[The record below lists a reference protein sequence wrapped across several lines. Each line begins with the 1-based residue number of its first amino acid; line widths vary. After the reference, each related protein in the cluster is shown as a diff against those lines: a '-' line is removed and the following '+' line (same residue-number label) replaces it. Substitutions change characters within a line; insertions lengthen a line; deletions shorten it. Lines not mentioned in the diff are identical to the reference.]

1 MATRI
6 KKENTINKE
15 LLKKILYS
23 NAPLKAIA
31 LILGY
36 SFWYILGHGHTVTV
50 WLDVPLSFYAIPS
63 HLTLH
68 APDTIAINLT
78 GKRTDLYNLDQ
89 NQLAIHID
97 SHELLS
103 GYNNLA
109 ITAETLF
116 LPDTI
121 KLVHY
126 KPSNIL
132 IEVQEKTEVQEEII
146 NTTTDY

>member
-1 MATRI
+1 M
-6 KKENTINKE
+6 NKE
-15 LLKKILYS
+15 MLKKTLYS

-36 SFWYILGHGHTVTV
+36 SFWYILSHGHTTAI
-50 WLDVPLSFYAIPS
+50 WLDVPLSFYAIPP
-63 HLTLH
+63 HLILH
-68 APDTIAINLT
+68 APDTVAINLA
-78 GKRTDLYNLDQ
+78 GKRTDLYNLDK
-89 NQLAIHID
+89 NQLAVHVD
-97 SHELLS
+97 AHELFP
-103 GYNNLA
+103 GYNNLS